1 MKRILAPLIFGAL
14 FALST
19 LTAFAVVD
27 GQDAPRTPYMARL
40 AVNGAVCGATLID
53 PQWALT
59 AAHCIDPYINSL
71 PITYTLTDIAQRT
84 KIRIGE
90 YDTSQHEDH
99 ERWINVTEI
108 ITFGYRFGHPAHHDI
123 ALIHLAE
130 TLTRTEFVDF
140 ALLDTAPPAP
150 GDPITIYGWGKQATQ
165 PRSPILQIG
174 QTNAGPTVWP
184 FHFLTRTGARIAPGD
199 SGGPAVSQNGAITGI
214 ASASNSNTSYYTTI
228 APYHRQIEEAI
239 NAHSRNDA
247 PHHDPDPCPP
257 DTIEIEPG
265 NCLEFEEGHF
275 APVFLP
281 VVHGGPLT

>member
-1 MKRILAPLIFGAL
+1 MKRILPPLIFGAL

-19 LTAFAVVD
+19 LTAFAIV
-27 GQDAPRTPYMARL
+27 GGEDAPRTPYMARL
-40 AVNGAVCGATLID
+40 TVNGAVCGATLID

-59 AAHCIDPYINSL
+59 AAHCIDPYINGL

-84 KIRIGE
+84 RIRIGE
-90 YDTSQHEDH
+90 YDTSRQEDH

-108 ITFGYRFGHPAHHDI
+108 ITFGYRFGYPNHDI

-214 ASASNSNTSYYTTI
+214 ASASNSNTSYYTAI
-228 APYHRQIEEAI
+228 ALYHRQIEEAI
-239 NAHSRNDA
+239 SAHSRNE
-247 PHHDPDPCPP
+247 PDPCPP
-257 DTIEIEPG
+257 GTIEVAPG
-265 NCLEFEEGHF
+265 ICLEFEPGHYT
-275 APVFLP
+275 PVHLP
-281 VVHGGPLT
+281 IIYGEPVP